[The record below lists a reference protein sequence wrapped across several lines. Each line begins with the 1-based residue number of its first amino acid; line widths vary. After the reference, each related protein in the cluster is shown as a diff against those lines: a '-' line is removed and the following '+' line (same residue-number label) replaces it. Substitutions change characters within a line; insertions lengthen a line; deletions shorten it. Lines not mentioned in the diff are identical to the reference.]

1 MYTPANLRAVTDFS
15 EFYEKPPHEMSR
27 YELNELEKIIR
38 IEDGLDQEEE
48 DLTPTVDE
56 DGNIIDKIEEFKKSD
71 YYFENQ
77 AQIIKIQPMRIG
89 IFKRYWDKFKFN
101 KRRRELLS
109 EMFDETDKQVEFY
122 LGD

>member
-38 IEDGLDQEEE
+38 IEDGIDQEEE
-48 DLTPTVDE
+48 DLTPNIDE
-56 DGNIIDKIEEFKKSD
+56 EGNIIDKLEEFKKSD

-77 AQIIKIQPMRIG
+77 AQIIKI
-89 IFKRYWDKFKFN
+89 
-101 KRRRELLS
+101 
-109 EMFDETDKQVEFY
+109 
-122 LGD
+122 